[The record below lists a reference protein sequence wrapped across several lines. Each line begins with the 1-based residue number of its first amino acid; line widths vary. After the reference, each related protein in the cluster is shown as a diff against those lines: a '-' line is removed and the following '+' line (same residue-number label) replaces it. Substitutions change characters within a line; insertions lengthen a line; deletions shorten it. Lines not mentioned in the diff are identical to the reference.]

1 MIIYPYLALS
11 GGRCVTLIRGRINEP
26 IVYDF
31 DPLEKA
37 AEFAHGGANW
47 IQVVDLDA
55 VKGTGNNAALIRDM
69 IVQTP
74 AAIMVGG
81 GIRTPEKV
89 REWAEAG
96 AGRIIFGTAAVH
108 APQMV
113 REVSYAYPD
122 QIAISID
129 VWQGKVVI
137 DGWRQSTAF
146 GAIDF
151 VHQFDGWP
159 VSQIIFTDVDRDLEI
174 PDSSLSM
181 LTKVASETATP
192 VIASGFARSLDEL
205 SALKYVY
212 NISGAV
218 VGRGLHDG
226 SFTLKEVLKLAQPD
240 PEPIAEFV

>member
-11 GGRCVTLIRGRINEP
+11 GGRCVTLSRGKIDEP
-26 IVYDF
+26 ITYDF

-37 AEFAHGGANW
+37 AEFAHDGAQW

-55 VKGTGNNAALIRDM
+55 VKATGDNTALIREL
-69 IVQTP
+69 ILHTP

-81 GIRTPEKV
+81 GVSTPEKV
-89 REWAEAG
+89 REWVEAG
-96 AGRIIFGTAAVH
+96 AGRVIFGTAAVRS
-108 APQMV
+108 AQMV

-122 QIAISID
+122 QVAISVD
-129 VWQGKVVI
+129 VWQGKVMI
-137 DGWRQSTAF
+137 DGWRQATAF
-146 GAIDF
+146 GAVDF

-159 VSQIIFTDVDRDLEI
+159 LSQIIFTDIDRDLEM
-174 PDSSLSM
+174 PESSLAM
-181 LTKVASETATP
+181 LTRLASETKTP
-192 VIASGFARSLDEL
+192 VIASGFARSLDEI

-226 SFTLKEVLKLAQPD
+226 SYTLKEALKLAQPD